1 MTMETP
7 HNPSFDASVAISDDD
22 RDADGPRPAGGDRR
36 SPPAAVP
43 IPPSPTRYTQPSGMR
58 KHPMIVLT
66 GLWLVL
72 LVLGWLSM
80 SEILSPGA
88 DAPLPKTTIGQVK
101 QQDQSSSLGVLGAV
115 AAGCAVLSLMLSQK
129 LDRR

>member
-1 MTMETP
+1 METP
-7 HNPSFDASVAISDDD
+7 HNPSYAAAVAISDIPQDD
-22 RDADGPRPAGGDRR
+22 DGRQLAKGDRPPTPAV
-36 SPPAAVP
+36 SPM
-43 IPPSPTRYTQPSGMR
+43 PPSPTRYTQPIGMR
-58 KHPMIVLT
+58 SHPIIVLT

-80 SEILSPGA
+80 SEIISPGA

-129 LDRR
+129 FDRR

>member
-1 MTMETP
+1 METP
-7 HNPSFDASVAISDDD
+7 HNPSYAAAVAISDIPQEDD
-22 RDADGPRPAGGDRR
+22 NRP
-36 SPPAAVP
+36 PTPAVP
-43 IPPSPTRYTQPSGMR
+43 IPPSPTRYTQPSGMQ

-80 SEILSPGA
+80 SEIISPGA

-129 LDRR
+129 FDRR